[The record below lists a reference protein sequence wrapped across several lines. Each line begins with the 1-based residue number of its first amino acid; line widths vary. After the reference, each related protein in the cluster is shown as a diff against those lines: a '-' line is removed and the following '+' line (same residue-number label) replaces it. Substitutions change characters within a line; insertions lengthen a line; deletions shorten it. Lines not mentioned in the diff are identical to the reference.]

1 MNKFYVAKS
10 YTGCTP
16 VIVEGFDEKSD
27 AETYAAL
34 MARAKQA
41 NYIVFSTVSIAHG
54 EPEK

>member
-10 YTGCTP
+10 YTSCTP
-16 VIVEGFDEKSD
+16 VIVEVFDKKSD

-41 NYIVFSTVSIAHG
+41 NYIVFSTVSIVQG

>member
-1 MNKFYVAKS
+1 MNKFYVDKS

-16 VIVEGFDEKSD
+16 VIVEVFDEKSD

-41 NYIVFSTVSIAHG
+41 NYIVFSTVSIAQG